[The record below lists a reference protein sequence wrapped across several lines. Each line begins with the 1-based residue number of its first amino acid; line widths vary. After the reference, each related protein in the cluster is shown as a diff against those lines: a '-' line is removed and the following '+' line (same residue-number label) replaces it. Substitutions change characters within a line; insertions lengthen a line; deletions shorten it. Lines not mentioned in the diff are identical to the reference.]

1 MLIRL
6 DLTRLAPPF
15 KQFLC
20 RVAAQSVPHVW
31 SLLHL
36 RAIAPAAPALSAVP
50 GCWGQPG
57 RHAGPSP
64 PAATRVHNGASKD
77 GRNRDDEADDAH
89 VPAYDKTNVGSQD
102 FCFEG
107 VSLLDQSSNARLE
120 QNGGQPT

>member
-77 GRNRDDEADDAH
+77 GRNRDDEADVHCLASWFTGH
-89 VPAYDKTNVGSQD
+89 NAPESSSAR
-102 FCFEG
+102 CG
-107 VSLLDQSSNARLE
+107 VSGDL
-120 QNGGQPT
+120 